1 MRLRPPIL
9 PAAAP
14 TVIDPASIAALRTE
28 LAQSVK
34 GDRAVLDEL
43 RQDVRPLRD
52 HTRRIQPRS
61 TTAISLV
68 GTDGG
73 NNKIEYDPFMV
84 QLVRV
89 VDSSNNEY
97 CLEVVTPTSD
107 RRMVNAR
114 HFDDQG
120 SPRTALGQMMT
131 KLGVADLWS
140 LSPMIP
146 RPPAPGA
153 PVEPVSPSWV
163 QVYRELTEWAVL
175 LKLVSELQYGSDT
188 VIIADGNLRSKIFKG
203 DLFIKYREQIRLA
216 IESQERLHRRRIYV
230 AGVSKHSKVLQR
242 YRLAM
247 AIEGVLRT
255 EYPAYVEVPRDLE
268 EKSYVWGEY
277 ARGDE
282 EAARLRGEANKF
294 VGGKMFFVKFG
305 SRPHDP
311 IWPID
316 IFIPQVKDAAVVL
329 GYMLAD
335 AIDGFPVPFYPQ
347 CLQKAHQNAALVDF
361 DMTILQDEVVRSIRV
376 ILGEHA
382 GRLDEMSL
390 QPSDPSAARYG

>member
-1 MRLRPPIL
+1 M
-9 PAAAP
+9 
-14 TVIDPASIAALRTE
+14 IDPESIAALRAE
-28 LAQSVK
+28 LATSIE
-34 GDRAVLDEL
+34 GDRRVLDEL
-43 RQDVRPLRD
+43 RDDVRPLKGQ
-52 HTRRIQPRS
+52 TRKIQPRS

-73 NNKIEYDPFMV
+73 NNRIEFDPFMV

-97 CLEVVTPTSD
+97 CLEVVTPTTS
-107 RRMVNAR
+107 RAAVNER
-114 HFDDQG
+114 HFNG
-120 SPRTALGQMMT
+120 AGAPKTALGQLLR
-131 KLGVADLWS
+131 KLLPEGERGIWNVTS
-140 LSPMIP
+140 MIP
-146 RPPAPGA
+146 RPPDSGA
-153 PVEPVSPSWV
+153 KIEPISPSWV

-188 VIIADGNLRSKIFKG
+188 VIIADGNLRSKVFKG
-203 DLFIKYREQIRLA
+203 ELFIKYRQLLADAVEEQRKK
-216 IESQERLHRRRIYV
+216 RRNIYL

-247 AIEGVLRT
+247 GIEGILQT

-268 EKSYVWGEY
+268 EKAYVWGEY

-282 EAARLRGEANKF
+282 EAGKLGGEANKF

-316 IFIPQVKDAAVVL
+316 IFIPQTKDAPTVL
-329 GYMLAD
+329 GYMLGD

-347 CLQKAHQNAALVDF
+347 CLQRAHENAALVDF
-361 DMTILQDEVVRSIRV
+361 DMTILQDQVVRSVRD
-376 ILGEHA
+376 ILAEHA
-382 GRLDEMSL
+382 GRLDEMLL
-390 QPSDPSAARYG
+390 QPSDPSSARYR